1 MATMPAAAAPRRRF
15 LGWDT
20 VVGGAA
26 IQLLQ
31 GALFYQSFGIYVVA
45 WTEGLGWSLTA
56 VSGGYALVTLLSGLL
71 GLVHGRLLE
80 RAGARR
86 VVLGGMLLLS
96 GGMALLSTVTTLPGF
111 YAAMAVTGV
120 GLATSGFLSITTAIV
135 PWFVRRRSTA
145 LSLMS
150 VGISLGGL
158 FVPLIATT
166 VLGIGWRP
174 SLQLAALVFLASAVP
189 LAVLMRRPPAAYGQ
203 EPDGGAGRVG
213 AMPRSGAL
221 AGTGAATPAGA
232 AASAGATASAGAAKP
247 EGAGAPATA
256 MAGATTAPPLA
267 RPTTADPT
275 ERRDHTLPE
284 ALRTRAFWLLGVG
297 HGVALLVVATATVHL
312 IPHLADG
319 VGLSLQRAAA
329 MVALVTVMSGIGQL
343 VGGPIGDRFDKRRIA
358 AWAMLAHAL
367 ALLVLAWGPGETSVV
382 LFAVMHGLAWG
393 IRGPLMTS
401 LRADYFGTRH
411 FGSIMGA
418 SVMLITIGQLAGP
431 ILAGTMADLLGD
443 YRLAFTVVAGIAG
456 LASASFWAATP
467 PPNPGGPAPQTVRR

>member
-1 MATMPAAAAPRRRF
+1 MAPMPIVAPPRRRF

-31 GALFYQSFGIYVVA
+31 GALFFQSFGVYVVA
-45 WTEGLGWSLTA
+45 WTEDLGWSLTA
-56 VSGGYALVTLLSGLL
+56 VSSGYALVTLLSGLL

-96 GGMALLSTVTTLPGF
+96 GGMAGLSTVTTLPGF
-111 YAAMAVTGV
+111 YAAMAVTGI
-120 GLATSGFLSITTAIV
+120 GLSASGFLSITTAIV

-158 FVPLIATT
+158 FVPLVATT

-174 SLQLAALVFLASAVP
+174 SLQLAALVFLLSAVP
-189 LAVLMRRPPAAYGQ
+189 LAILMRRPPGAYGQ
-203 EPDGGAGRVG
+203 RPDGGPARGRSVARATAVATAAKATGAGAV
-213 AMPRSGAL
+213 
-221 AGTGAATPAGA
+221 AATPTPHASLAVQEAAGLPPE
-232 AASAGATASAGAAKP
+232 P
-247 EGAGAPATA
+247 EGH
-256 MAGATTAPPLA
+256 
-267 RPTTADPT
+267 
-275 ERRDHTLPE
+275 DHTLQE

-297 HGVALLVVATATVHL
+297 HGVALLVVATVTVHL

-319 VGLSLQRAAA
+319 VGFSLQGAAA
-329 MVALVTVMSGIGQL
+329 MVALVTVMSAVGQL
-343 VGGPIGDRFDKRRIA
+343 VGGPLGDRFDKRRIA
-358 AWAMLAHAL
+358 VWAMLAHAL
-367 ALLVLAWGPGETSVV
+367 ALLVLAWGPGEAAVV
-382 LFAVMHGLAWG
+382 VFAVTHGLAWG

-418 SVMLITIGQLAGP
+418 SVMLITVGQLVGP
-431 ILAGTMADLLGD
+431 ILAGTMTDLLGD
-443 YRLAFTVVAGIAG
+443 YRLAFTAVAGISA
-456 LASASFWAATP
+456 LASASFWWATP
-467 PPNPGGPAPQTVRR
+467 PPAPQRILPPHVPR

>member
-1 MATMPAAAAPRRRF
+1 MATMPTAPPRRRF

-31 GALFYQSFGIYVVA
+31 GALFFQSFGVYVVA
-45 WTEGLGWSLTA
+45 WTEDLGWTLTA
-56 VSGGYALVTLLSGLL
+56 VSSGYALITLLSGLL
-71 GLVHGRLLE
+71 GLFHGRLLE

-120 GLATSGFLSITTAIV
+120 GLSTSGFLSITTAIV

-150 VGISLGGL
+150 IGISLGGL
-158 FVPLIATT
+158 FVPLVAAT

-174 SLQLAALVFLASAVP
+174 SLQLAAFVFLLSAVP
-189 LAVLMRRPPAAYGQ
+189 LAILMRRPPAAYGQ
-203 EPDGGAGRVG
+203 LPDGRPARGRSVTAAGAV
-213 AMPRSGAL
+213 
-221 AGTGAATPAGA
+221 TGAATGTPGHLASDSPA
-232 AASAGATASAGAAKP
+232 AAGPPP
-247 EGAGAPATA
+247 EPE
-256 MAGATTAPPLA
+256 
-267 RPTTADPT
+267 D
-275 ERRDHTLPE
+275 RDHTLRE

-297 HGVALLVVATATVHL
+297 HGVALLVVATVTVHL
-312 IPHLADG
+312 ISHLADG

-329 MVALVTVMSGIGQL
+329 MVALVTVMSAIGQL
-343 VGGPIGDRFDKRRIA
+343 VGGPLGDRFDKRRIA
-358 AWAMLAHAL
+358 VGAMLVHAL
-367 ALLVLAWGPGETSVV
+367 ALLVLAWGSGEASVV
-382 LFAVMHGLAWG
+382 AFAVMHGLAWG

-418 SVMLITIGQLAGP
+418 SVMLITVGPLVGP
-431 ILAGTMADLLGD
+431 ILAGTMTDLLGD

-456 LASASFWAATP
+456 LASAAFWWATP
-467 PPNPGGPAPQTVRR
+467 PAAPSRPAPPNVRR